1 MPKLKMGK
9 PNTISAF
16 VKVWLT
22 SSTSAAVNFPQR
34 SSYVSPQS
42 ILSKAARTANNDL
55 GRIWSDAK

>member
-1 MPKLKMGK
+1 MGK